1 MSEYYTHLISRLHQ
15 ITLINA
21 VQAECSALTDRPR
34 FINISNSTLVG
45 KEPYDEKDVPAQQ
58 KKKKKEP
65 WFSGSHENKRRPAYN
80 QEQKTE
86 GKKKTCRL
94 MSETFTP
101 QERIRKKK
109 DFLFLYK
116 KGNRYRG
123 RYFNLIYLSNDLNFS
138 RMAVVVSKKVGG
150 AVERNKIKRRL
161 RTLFRRNK
169 HILLNPLDI
178 ILFVKKEIQGASWQS
193 LEEEYLHSVKSVA
206 SNHLPS

>member
-1 MSEYYTHLISRLHQ
+1 M
-15 ITLINA
+15 
-21 VQAECSALTDRPR
+21 P
-34 FINISNSTLVG
+34 
-45 KEPYDEKDVPAQQ
+45 
-58 KKKKKEP
+58 
-65 WFSGSHENKRRPAYN
+65 
-80 QEQKTE
+80 
-86 GKKKTCRL
+86 
-94 MSETFTP
+94 ETFTP

-150 AVERNKIKRRL
+150 AVERNTIKRRL

-178 ILFVKKEIQGASWQS
+178 ILIAKKEIQDASWQS
-193 LEEEYLHSVKSVA
+193 LEEEYLRCVTSIA
-206 SNHLPS
+206 LNQLPS

>member
-1 MSEYYTHLISRLHQ
+1 MVS
-15 ITLINA
+15 A
-21 VQAECSALTDRPR
+21 VLMNNSCLTEKGR
-34 FINISNSTLVG
+34 FITIWDSIHVQKEENDETNI
-45 KEPYDEKDVPAQQ
+45 PAQQ
-58 KKKKKEP
+58 KKTEEKP
-65 WFSGSHENKRRPAYN
+65 WLSGSHENKRRPARN

-150 AVERNKIKRRL
+150 AVERNIIKRRF

-169 HILLNPLDI
+169 HIFTNPQDI
-178 ILFVKKEIQGASWQS
+178 ILIVKKEIQDASWQS
-193 LEEEYLHSVKSVA
+193 LEEEYLRSVTSIA
-206 SNHLPS
+206 PNH

>member
-1 MSEYYTHLISRLHQ
+1 LLILRILSHLVVCPGVQFMLDRKGKVYYHMGLNTR
-15 ITLINA
+15 TKEEND
-21 VQAECSALTDRPR
+21 ET
-34 FINISNSTLVG
+34 NI
-45 KEPYDEKDVPAQQ
+45 PAQQ

-65 WFSGSHENKRRPAYN
+65 WLSGSNENKRRPARN

-101 QERIRKKK
+101 RERIRKKK

-138 RMAVVVSKKVGG
+138 RMAVVVSKKVAG
-150 AVERNKIKRRL
+150 AVERNTIKRRL

-169 HILLNPLDI
+169 HILPSPLELTFLLTWTRAMRDGHQ
-178 ILFVKKEIQGASWQS
+178 LD
-193 LEEEYLHSVKSVA
+193 
-206 SNHLPS
+206 

>member
-1 MSEYYTHLISRLHQ
+1 MNNS
-15 ITLINA
+15 
-21 VQAECSALTDRPR
+21 CLTEKGR
-34 FINISNSTLVG
+34 FITIWDSIHVHKEENDETNI
-45 KEPYDEKDVPAQQ
+45 PAQQ
-58 KKKKKEP
+58 KKKKEKP
-65 WFSGSHENKRRPAYN
+65 WISGSHENKKRPAHN

-86 GKKKTCRL
+86 RKKKTCRL

-150 AVERNKIKRRL
+150 AVERNTIKRRL
-161 RTLFRRNK
+161 RTLYRRNK
-169 HILLNPLDI
+169 HILINPLDI
-178 ILFVKKEIQGASWQS
+178 ILFVKKDIQGASWQS
-193 LEEEYLHSVKSVA
+193 LEEEYLRSLTSIT
-206 SNHLPS
+206 SNNLPS

>member
-1 MSEYYTHLISRLHQ
+1 MYNS
-15 ITLINA
+15 
-21 VQAECSALTDRPR
+21 CLTEKGR
-34 FINISNSTLVG
+34 FITIWDSIHVLKEENDETNI
-45 KEPYDEKDVPAQQ
+45 PAQQ
-58 KKKKKEP
+58 KKKKEKP
-65 WFSGSHENKRRPAYN
+65 RLPRPHENNRRPTHN

-109 DFLFLYK
+109 DFLSLYK

-150 AVERNKIKRRL
+150 AVERNTIKRRL

-169 HILLNPLDI
+169 HILIKPLDI
-178 ILFVKKEIQGASWQS
+178 ILYVKTEIQGASWQS
-193 LEEEYLHSVKSVA
+193 LEEEYLRSVTSIA
-206 SNHLPS
+206 SNDLPS

>member
-1 MSEYYTHLISRLHQ
+1 MVS
-15 ITLINA
+15 A
-21 VQAECSALTDRPR
+21 VLMNNSCLTGKGR
-34 FINISNSTLVG
+34 FITIWDLIHVQQEEN
-45 KEPYDEKDVPAQQ
+45 DETNFPAQQ
-58 KKKKKEP
+58 KKTEQKP
-65 WFSGSHENKRRPAYN
+65 WLSGSHENKRRSARN

-150 AVERNKIKRRL
+150 AVERNTIKRRF

-169 HILLNPLDI
+169 HIFTNPQDI
-178 ILFVKKEIQGASWQS
+178 ILIVKKEIQGVSWQS
-193 LEEEYLHSVKSVA
+193 LKEEYLRSVTSIA
-206 SNHLPS
+206 PNH

>member
-1 MSEYYTHLISRLHQ
+1 
-15 ITLINA
+15 
-21 VQAECSALTDRPR
+21 
-34 FINISNSTLVG
+34 
-45 KEPYDEKDVPAQQ
+45 
-58 KKKKKEP
+58 
-65 WFSGSHENKRRPAYN
+65 
-80 QEQKTE
+80 
-86 GKKKTCRL
+86 

-150 AVERNKIKRRL
+150 AVERNTIKRRL

-178 ILFVKKEIQGASWQS
+178 ICVVKKEIQSASWQS
-193 LEEEYLHSVKSVA
+193 LEEEYLRSMNSIVTNFLS
-206 SNHLPS
+206 S

>member
-1 MSEYYTHLISRLHQ
+1 
-15 ITLINA
+15 
-21 VQAECSALTDRPR
+21 
-34 FINISNSTLVG
+34 
-45 KEPYDEKDVPAQQ
+45 
-58 KKKKKEP
+58 
-65 WFSGSHENKRRPAYN
+65 
-80 QEQKTE
+80 
-86 GKKKTCRL
+86 

-150 AVERNKIKRRL
+150 AVEINSIKRRL

-178 ILFVKKEIQGASWQS
+178 ILIVKTEIQGASWQS
-193 LEEEYLHSVKSVA
+193 LEEEYLRSVTSIA
-206 SNHLPS
+206 SNNLPS